1 MTLQNSTRQY
11 KPLLMRMIVEEKRR
25 KDDTMARKKIEF
37 AWRDA
42 PSTFHKA
49 DAQKCGEEMGDSPT
63 PESVLAK
70 AKDPTSELHKCF
82 EWDDTK
88 AAEKYRLT
96 QARQII
102 QFIII
107 KETKKKEHQVRY
119 FQISKEQQV
128 YKPITF
134 FLKNEDEYTVLLDR
148 AKRELKGITERYSQ
162 LNELEEVFEAI
173 ARL

>member
-1 MTLQNSTRQY
+1 MT
-11 KPLLMRMIVEEKRR
+11 
-25 KDDTMARKKIEF
+25 KKTVPMQF
-37 AWRDA
+37 AWKDA
-42 PSTFHKA
+42 PSCFHKA

-63 PESVLAK
+63 PESVLEK
-70 AKDPTSELHKCF
+70 AKDPNSELHKCF

-88 AAEKYRLT
+88 AAEKYRLV
-96 QARQII
+96 QARQMI

-107 KETKKKEHQVRY
+107 KDTKTKENQVRY
-119 FQISKEQQV
+119 YQISKEPQV
-128 YKPITF
+128 YKPVTF
-134 FLKNEDEYTVLLDR
+134 FLENEDEYTVLLDR

>member
-1 MTLQNSTRQY
+1 
-11 KPLLMRMIVEEKRR
+11 MRMIAEEKT
-25 KDDTMARKKIEF
+25 KKGEEMAKKKKIEF

-42 PSTFHKA
+42 PSCFHKA

-63 PESVLAK
+63 PESVLEK

-96 QARQII
+96 QARQMI

-119 FQISKEQQV
+119 FQISQEKQV

-134 FLKNEDEYTVLLDR
+134 FLQNEDEYTVLLDR